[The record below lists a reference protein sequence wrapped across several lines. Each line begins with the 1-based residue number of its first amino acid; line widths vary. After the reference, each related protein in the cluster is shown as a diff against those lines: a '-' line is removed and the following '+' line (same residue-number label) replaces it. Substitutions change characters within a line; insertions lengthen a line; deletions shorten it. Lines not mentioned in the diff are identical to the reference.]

1 MEKKADRDQIR
12 RQNRGIILAALRRSQ
27 SIARVDLG
35 RETKLSP
42 ATVTS
47 ITSDLIDEKL
57 IIQLVEPDLKQA
69 GSRGRPRTFLTLNP
83 DAARIAGI
91 KISVNKIELLLA
103 DYQGNILGSEQ
114 FSIRTD
120 TASSEHFAGQL
131 VELLKSF
138 CRSRG
143 TDPKQLVEIGVA
155 SQGVVN
161 SRQGTIVWSPAFS
174 EPDIQITK
182 PIQDA
187 LGIHCSLSNDSNMI
201 AQALHWK
208 EPDRFS
214 GTFIVIFVDYGVGCG
229 LYIDNELFTGDT
241 GAASEIGHANH
252 IPGGNL
258 CRCGKLGC
266 LEAYLG
272 DYALMR
278 SALNLDGQHSPGDVR
293 VTREEIRAI
302 ADKARSGDAELA
314 EVFRKAGEALGYGI
328 ARLLATLDPSR
339 VAITGAGAQEFD
351 LMESGMQSAL
361 NDALVEDLRQHAQ
374 IEVRPWQEDIIL
386 AGTIAR
392 TLQRLDSIVFAAARN
407 RAKVTEKE
415 GV

>member
-1 MEKKADRDQIR
+1 MTKKADRDQIR
-12 RQNRGIILAALRRSQ
+12 RQNRGIILSALRRNR

-57 IIQLVEPDLKQA
+57 IVQLVEPDLKQA
-69 GSRGRPRTFLTLNP
+69 GSRGRPRTFLTLNA

-114 FSIRTD
+114 FNVRTE

-131 VELLKSF
+131 IELLKSF

-143 TDPKQLVEIGVA
+143 TAPEQLVEIGIA

-161 SRQGTIVWSPAFS
+161 SREGTIVWSPAFS
-174 EPDIQITK
+174 EPDIKITD
-182 PIQDA
+182 PIEAA
-187 LGIHCSLSNDSNMI
+187 LGIPCSLSNDSNMI

-208 EPDRFS
+208 EPDHFS
-214 GTFIVIFVDYGVGCG
+214 GTFVVIFVDYGVGCG
-229 LYIDNELFTGDT
+229 IYIDNHLFVGDT

-252 IPGGNL
+252 IPDGNL
-258 CRCGKLGC
+258 CRCGKFGC

-272 DYALMR
+272 DYAILR
-278 SALNLDGQHSPGDVR
+278 SARNLDGRHNPRDIKVDRDMIS
-293 VTREEIRAI
+293 AI
-302 ADKARSGDAELA
+302 ADKARNGDVAAA
-314 EVFRKAGEALGYGI
+314 EVFQNAGRALGYGI
-328 ARLLATLDPSR
+328 ARLLATLDPNR
-339 VAITGAGAQEFD
+339 IAITGAGSQEFD
-351 LMESGMQSAL
+351 LMEAGMKTAL
-361 NDALVEDLRQHAQ
+361 EHALVENLRQHAK

-386 AGTIAR
+386 AGTVAH
-392 TLQRLDSIVFAAARN
+392 TLQRLDSVVFAAAKN
-407 RAKVTEKE
+407 KKKLADKE